1 MGEIAAE
8 LAKGGAYVAW
18 FIVVV
23 EAGVIAF
30 LFKELMKAYKEDSDE
45 ELVKA
50 LSKVNETQIQH
61 TMTMNNLLDMLKS
74 IQSVF
79 MNGGKK

>member
-1 MGEIAAE
+1 MNVVAAE

-23 EAGVIAF
+23 EAGVIGT
-30 LFKELMKAYKEDSDE
+30 LFTTLIKAYKDDGKEMTTALD
-45 ELVKA
+45 LVNK
-50 LSKVNETQIQH
+50 TQIQH
-61 TMTMNNLLDMLKS
+61 TMILNHLLDMLKA

-79 MNGGKK
+79 MNGGLK

>member
-1 MGEIAAE
+1 MNEIAAE

-23 EAGVIAF
+23 ESGVIAF

-50 LSKVNETQIQH
+50 LSKINETQIQH